1 MEAPRPAKP
10 AARVDLNNMFRLVF
24 YNVLEIDE
32 KLADDK
38 RRGTDTGKPVC
49 EIATCFG

>member
-1 MEAPRPAKP
+1 MVREEILYFN
-10 AARVDLNNMFRLVF
+10 D
-24 YNVLEIDE
+24 LEIDE

-49 EIATCFG
+49 EIATRFGLL